1 MASPTI
7 PPAYTLLWPTL
18 LAIRAIGGSGTIEEI
33 NEKVIEL
40 ERFTEEQQAVPHG
53 ESSRTEIEY
62 RLAWAR
68 TYLKGIG
75 AVTNSARGVWSLTD
89 VGRTLPD
96 AGAVDTLRT
105 EYTKRLRETRRARR
119 KEADADDP
127 DGTPDE
133 DWRDILLETLL
144 EMEPNGFE
152 RLSQRLLREA
162 GFVNATVTGRTG
174 DGGIDGIGVYRLS
187 LVSFPVFFQC
197 KRYRGSVRASAVRDF
212 RGAMA
217 GRGDKGLLITTGTFT
232 ADAKQESTRDGAPP
246 STSSTANA
254 CANSSRSMAWA
265 WTRRS
270 RQSSRSPSTA
280 ISSAAS
286 SEYTT
291 RYVRRRQRL
300 AAETGRG
307 PGARGLEPLE
317 RVTRARL
324 APVQARLL

>member
-1 MASPTI
+1 MASLSIPPASPTI

-18 LAIRAIGGSGTIEEI
+18 CAIRAIGGSGTIEEI

-40 ERFTEEQQAVPHG
+40 ERFTEEQQAVAHG

-75 AVTNSARGVWSLTD
+75 AVTNSTRGVWSLTD
-89 VGRTLPD
+89 LGRTLPD
-96 AGAVDTLRT
+96 SRAVDKLRA
-105 EYTKRLRETRRARR
+105 EYTKKLRETRRARR
-119 KEADADDP
+119 KKADADEGDDATLP
-127 DGTPDE
+127 DGTADE
-133 DWRDILLETLL
+133 DWRDTLLENLL
-144 EMEPNGFE
+144 EMEPDGFE

-246 STSSTANA
+246 
-254 CANSSRSMAWA
+254 
-265 WTRRS
+265 
-270 RQSSRSPSTA
+270 
-280 ISSAAS
+280 IDLIDG
-286 SEYTT
+286 E
-291 RYVRRRQRL
+291 RL
-300 AAETGRG
+300 CELLKEH
-307 PGARGLEPLE
+307 GLGVNTEIKTVE
-317 RVTRARL
+317 QVSVDRDFFGNI
-324 APVQARLL
+324 